1 MARRNVRK
9 LALRPALPRRG
20 VVWIPELAPERAAS
34 RLTRFR
40 ERFDPQASRITPH
53 VSLVFPFPTVLTAA
67 QVTSHVKRVTAG
79 WPVLPVSFR
88 GIESIQQRF
97 VVLMCDLRAAAIT
110 ELHDRLYSGVLAGHL
125 REDLEYQPHITLG
138 STDEPNA
145 FDEMLSEA
153 ELYFRDSITATCR
166 ELSVVRYGDD
176 GTITFEATVP
186 LSRT

>member
-1 MARRNVRK
+1 VARRNVRK

-20 VVWIPELAPERAAS
+20 IVWIPSLAPERAAE
-34 RLTRFR
+34 RVARFR
-40 ERFDPQASRITPH
+40 DRFDPHAARIAPH
-53 VSLVFPFPTVLTAA
+53 VSLVFPFPTTLTAT
-67 QVTSHVKRVTAG
+67 QVASHVKRVTAG

-88 GIESIQQRF
+88 GVESIQNRF
-97 VVLMCDLRAAAIT
+97 AVLMCDLRAAAIT

-138 STDEPNA
+138 STDQPGA
-145 FDEMLSEA
+145 FDEMLAEA

-166 ELSVVRYGDD
+166 ELNVVRYGDD
-176 GTITFEATVP
+176 GTITSEATVP